1 MQSLEVISLNIWHI
15 LISLAN
21 LLILYFLIKKF
32 LYAPVKKALAQRQSA
47 IEQDYSEAQKAR
59 TDALADKAEYE
70 KQLSEA
76 HEEAGR
82 IIKEAASVASYREN
96 EIISE
101 ARDRAAGIVREAAN
115 EAELLKR
122 KADEDIKSEIVDVS
136 ALLTEKLLDREI
148 NENDHRN
155 LIDSFID
162 KIDDIR

>member
-32 LYAPVKKALAQRQSA
+32 LYAPVKKTLAQRQAA
-47 IEQDYSEAQKAR
+47 IDQDYSEAKKAR

-70 KQLSEA
+70 RQLSEA
-76 HEEAGR
+76 NEEAGR

-96 EIISE
+96 EIISD
-101 ARDRAAGIVREAAN
+101 ARDRASGIIREAEN

-162 KIDDIR
+162 KIDDIK

>member
-1 MQSLEVISLNIWHI
+1 
-15 LISLAN
+15 
-21 LLILYFLIKKF
+21 
-32 LYAPVKKALAQRQSA
+32 
-47 IEQDYSEAQKAR
+47 
-59 TDALADKAEYE
+59 
-70 KQLSEA
+70 
-76 HEEAGR
+76 
-82 IIKEAASVASYREN
+82 VASYREN

-101 ARDRAAGIVREAAN
+101 ARDRAAGIVREAEN